1 MKKMAREELN
11 VLITCFIDK
20 LKTIT
25 VVDIFEVYDNAYILI
40 EHTSGKTLRETVL
53 ELGKTCLSES
63 QTKKCIYSI
72 LKIVK

>member
-1 MKKMAREELN
+1 MKELAREESN
-11 VLITCFIDK
+11 VLITCFRKK
-20 LKTIT
+20 LKTIA
-25 VVDIFEVYDNAYILI
+25 VVDIFEVYDNAYIFI

-53 ELGKTCLSES
+53 GLGKTCLSES